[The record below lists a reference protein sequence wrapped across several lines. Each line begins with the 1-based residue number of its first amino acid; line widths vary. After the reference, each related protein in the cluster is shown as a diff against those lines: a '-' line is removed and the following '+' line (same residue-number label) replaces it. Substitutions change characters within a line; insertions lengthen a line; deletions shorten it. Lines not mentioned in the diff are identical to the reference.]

1 VSAPTHSYRPRTA
14 CRVDLISSHLLG
26 AMVSC
31 LLAVRFFEGGYVIA
45 RGLFSPEQL
54 DALSQWGDE
63 MPFVDGPIQ

>member
-1 VSAPTHSYRPRTA
+1 
-14 CRVDLISSHLLG
+14 
-26 AMVSC
+26 MVSC